1 MIKKLIIRSSVLL
14 LFGIIESILAVQN
27 MELVEFCKTTALITY
42 LFNCN
47 SLYRILIMVNDTL
60 IKGIQCHLRD
70 ALNMINNIKLS
81 DVSSIEEMG
90 ELVELRKEFQ
100 PLHDKFNK
108 FLIK

>member
-1 MIKKLIIRSSVLL
+1 
-14 LFGIIESILAVQN
+14 
-27 MELVEFCKTTALITY
+27 
-42 LFNCN
+42 
-47 SLYRILIMVNDTL
+47 MVNDTL
-60 IKGIQCHLRD
+60 IKGIQCRLRD

-81 DVSSIEEMG
+81 DVSSIEMG

>member
-1 MIKKLIIRSSVLL
+1 
-14 LFGIIESILAVQN
+14 
-27 MELVEFCKTTALITY
+27 
-42 LFNCN
+42 
-47 SLYRILIMVNDTL
+47 MVNDTL
-60 IKGIQCHLRD
+60 IKGIQYRLRD

-81 DVSSIEEMG
+81 DVSSIEEME

>member
-1 MIKKLIIRSSVLL
+1 
-14 LFGIIESILAVQN
+14 
-27 MELVEFCKTTALITY
+27 
-42 LFNCN
+42 
-47 SLYRILIMVNDTL
+47 MVNDYP
-60 IKGIQCHLRD
+60 IRGIQCRLRD
-70 ALNMINNIKLS
+70 ALSIINNIKLG

>member
-1 MIKKLIIRSSVLL
+1 MVLL
-14 LFGIIESILAVQN
+14 CVLHSTY
-27 MELVEFCKTTALITY
+27 CTY
-42 LFNCN
+42 LFNFN

-60 IKGIQCHLRD
+60 IKGIQCRLRD

>member
-1 MIKKLIIRSSVLL
+1 
-14 LFGIIESILAVQN
+14 
-27 MELVEFCKTTALITY
+27 
-42 LFNCN
+42 
-47 SLYRILIMVNDTL
+47 MVNDTP
-60 IKGIQCHLRD
+60 IRGIQCRLRD

-81 DVSSIEEMG
+81 DVSSIEE

>member
-1 MIKKLIIRSSVLL
+1 MLNLSCIL
-14 LFGIIESILAVQN
+14 LF
-27 MELVEFCKTTALITY
+27 Y
-42 LFNCN
+42 
-47 SLYRILIMVNDTL
+47 SLGFSFPYCQLNGDMINDTL
-60 IKGIQCHLRD
+60 IRGIQCRLRD

>member
-1 MIKKLIIRSSVLL
+1 
-14 LFGIIESILAVQN
+14 
-27 MELVEFCKTTALITY
+27 
-42 LFNCN
+42 
-47 SLYRILIMVNDTL
+47 MVNDTL
-60 IKGIQCHLRD
+60 IKGIQGRLKD

-100 PLHDKFNK
+100 SLHDKFNK